1 MRRQSERH
9 KSLDEVGKRLESSKE
24 HARQIEEEPL
34 EKLKVALEEKGLAP
48 ANLMSFLKGQSY
60 LILNRCCP
68 E

>member
-1 MRRQSERH
+1 M
-9 KSLDEVGKRLESSKE
+9 ESSKE

-34 EKLKVALEEKGLAP
+34 EKLKVALEVKGLAP